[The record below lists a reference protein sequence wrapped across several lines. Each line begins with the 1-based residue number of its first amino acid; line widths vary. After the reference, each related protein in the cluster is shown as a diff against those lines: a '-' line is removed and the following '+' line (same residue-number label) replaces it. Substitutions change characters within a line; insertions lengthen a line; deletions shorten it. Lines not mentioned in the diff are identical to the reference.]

1 MAAIRSEE
9 QKKIDRIIGNNLYK
23 LRTNKMLT
31 QTELGKE
38 LNMAQNSVGLY
49 EKGANS
55 IPIDR
60 LSAIADYFNVS
71 VDFLS
76 TNIND
81 VLSNEAGTKSHPDIA
96 IPYYDIEISAGP
108 ITFYQDYKEMPS
120 QKIEIPFIKD
130 VDLAMPV
137 YGDSMYPKIKNG
149 DIVLLKEVDKAL
161 IMFGEIYL
169 VITNDYRVLKYVR
182 KHISREHVTL
192 LSENDRFDPVEITK
206 DEILHIF
213 LYKGKFEKSQI

>member
-1 MAAIRSEE
+1 MDE
-9 QKKIDRIIGNNLYK
+9 IDRIKLIRASLGMTAVKFGEKMGYSNGASYENIENRTKKFSSICLQRLVKAYNVNNNYVLTGEGSMFTDK
-23 LRTNKMLT
+23 PDNKRDNT
-31 QTELGKE
+31 
-38 LNMAQNSVGLY
+38 A
-49 EKGANS
+49 GAIYS
-55 IPIDR
+55 
-60 LSAIADYFNVS
+60 
-71 VDFLS
+71 
-76 TNIND
+76 ND
-81 VLSNEAGTKSHPDIA
+81 T

-149 DIVLLKEVDKAL
+149 DIVLLKEVDKGL
-161 IMFGEIYL
+161 IMYGEIYL

-182 KHISREHVTL
+182 KHQSIDSVVL

-206 DEILHIF
+206 DEIIHIF

>member
-1 MAAIRSEE
+1 MDNELVGKKLKYIRHNLGVNQIDMAEAMGITQSMYS
-9 QKKIDRIIGNNLYK
+9 RIEK
-23 LRTNKMLT
+23 
-31 QTELGKE
+31 
-38 LNMAQNSVGLY
+38 GLY
-49 EKGANS
+49 GIQYAQIQCLVDKFN
-55 IPIDR
+55 IDSEYLTDDTR
-60 LSAIADYFNVS
+60 GIIRNKDISKEVDSDYS
-71 VDFLS
+71 
-76 TNIND
+76 
-81 VLSNEAGTKSHPDIA
+81 